1 MHPWNQTV
9 KAVLE
14 PLANA
19 ENASFMKATC
29 VTSIPSTVFSLHHEE
44 QL

>member
-9 KAVLE
+9 KAALE

-19 ENASFMKATC
+19 ENASFMKAYMRD
-29 VTSIPSTVFSLHHEE
+29 
-44 QL
+44 